1 MPGSNCCRG
10 RGPFGHASNQRR
22 GVVMSFSINGKTA
35 IVTGA
40 ANGIGLA
47 IARQFADKGANVICA
62 DMDEARLVDE
72 WGEQLD
78 EGNVR
83 YFAGDL
89 RQRLTIANL
98 VSATIDAFDQVD
110 ILVNASRQVLATD
123 ALDVEDTSVSVLLEQ
138 NLMTALQL
146 TQQVAKRMIRQGET
160 QEEGQVGSIINLS
173 SIAARNTRP
182 ELMGYSI
189 ASAALEQMTRSMAL
203 TLAPHRIRVNAVA
216 FGSVMSASLQSSMNE
231 HLDWRDDIRAH
242 TPLGRI
248 ASPSELTD
256 TIQFLAAESSSF
268 MTGEV
273 LTIDGGRSI
282 LDAVSAPAH

>member
-1 MPGSNCCRG
+1 
-10 RGPFGHASNQRR
+10 
-22 GVVMSFSINGKTA
+22 MSFSINGKTA

-47 IARQFADKGANVICA
+47 IARQFADRGANVMCA
-62 DMDEARLVDE
+62 DMDEKKLTNE
-72 WGEQLD
+72 WGDQAE
-78 EGNVR
+78 EGTLR

-98 VSATIDAFDQVD
+98 VSATIDAFERVD
-110 ILVNASRQVLATD
+110 ILVNASRQVMPTD
-123 ALDVEDTSVSVLLEQ
+123 ALNVEDTSVAVLLEQ
-138 NLMTALQL
+138 NLMTSLHL
-146 TQQVAKRMIRQGET
+146 TQQVAKRMIKQGAD
-160 QEEGQVGSIINLS
+160 QPEGQLGSIINLS

-203 TLAPHRIRVNAVA
+203 ALAPERIRVNAVA
-216 FGSVMSASLQSSMNE
+216 FGSVMSASLKSSVVENS
-231 HLDWRDDIRAH
+231 DWREDIRDH

-248 ASPSELTD
+248 AGPSELAD
-256 TIQFLAAESSSF
+256 AVQFLAAESSGF

-273 LTIDGGRSI
+273 ITVDGGRSL
-282 LDAVSAPAH
+282 LDAVAAPAH